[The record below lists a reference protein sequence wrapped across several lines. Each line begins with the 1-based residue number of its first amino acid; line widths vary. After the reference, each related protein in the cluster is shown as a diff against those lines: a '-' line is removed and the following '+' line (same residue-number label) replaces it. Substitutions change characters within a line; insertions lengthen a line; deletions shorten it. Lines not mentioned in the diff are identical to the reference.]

1 MGEVLFSLFVGGCL
15 TFTGAFMNWYLGR
28 EQQKIIKMIQDNEQR
43 PT

>member
-15 TFTGAFMNWYLGR
+15 SFTGAFMNWYLGR
-28 EQQKIIKMIQDNEQR
+28 EQRKVAKLMQEGDQR